1 VEKEIIPA
9 LRRQKGF
16 LDEIAFVH
24 ANGEDVFSLS
34 LWDGR
39 ADADAYG
46 RGAYSEVTKLLK
58 MVVEGEPEVETF
70 EVCNSTFHTIRRAGA
85 LESGPGHAA
94 ASDAVARLPE
104 QAHPIKGGR

>member
-1 VEKEIIPA
+1 
-9 LRRQKGF
+9 
-16 LDEIAFVH
+16 
-24 ANGEDVFSLS
+24 
-34 LWDGR
+34 
-39 ADADAYG
+39 
-46 RGAYSEVTKLLK
+46 VTKLLTL
-58 MVVEGEPEVETF
+58 VVDGEPEVETF